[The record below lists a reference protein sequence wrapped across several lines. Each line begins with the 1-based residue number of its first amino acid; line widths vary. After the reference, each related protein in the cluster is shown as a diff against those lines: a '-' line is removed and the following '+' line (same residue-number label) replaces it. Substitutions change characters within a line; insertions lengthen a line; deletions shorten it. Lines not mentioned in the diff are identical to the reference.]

1 MKNHAASAVDDRNKL
16 MSVTCFSN
24 QAPVHDRAS
33 ITGPHLQL
41 TSHGGCTTIQTT
53 QVGTQSV
60 QRKWVAETPANS
72 VSLLLGEWRNGH
84 QQALEHLIPL
94 VYADLRRIA
103 HRHLRQERPDH
114 TLQSAALVNEAY
126 LRLLKQGP
134 ADVKNRPH
142 FLAIASRLMRQILV
156 DYARSH
162 QAAKRGGGLKVEIS
176 DSMGSQD
183 ARDLDLIALDKA
195 LDALAL
201 LDPQQSR
208 VVEMRFF
215 GGLTIEDT
223 AEAIGVSPVTVK
235 REWATARAW
244 LRREMIRVESV

>member
-1 MKNHAASAVDDRNKL
+1 M
-16 MSVTCFSN
+16 
-24 QAPVHDRAS
+24 PE
-33 ITGPHLQL
+33 P
-41 TSHGGCTTIQTT
+41 
-53 QVGTQSV
+53 
-60 QRKWVAETPANS
+60 PANS
-72 VSLLLGEWRNGH
+72 VSLLLGEWRKGD
-84 QQALEHLIPL
+84 QQALKVLIPL

-103 HRHLRQERPDH
+103 QRHLRQERPDH

-162 QAAKRGGGLKVEIS
+162 QAAKRGGGLKVDLS
-176 DSMGSQD
+176 DCMGSED
-183 ARDLDLIALDKA
+183 ARDLDLIALDRA

-201 LDPQQSR
+201 LDPQQGR

-223 AEAIGVSPVTVK
+223 AEALGVSPVTVK

-244 LRREMIRVESV
+244 LRREMGRVEPV

>member
-1 MKNHAASAVDDRNKL
+1 MFGHVLAAQSDQD
-16 MSVTCFSN
+16 SVSSSNFS
-24 QAPVHDRAS
+24 
-33 ITGPHLQL
+33 L
-41 TSHGGCTTIQTT
+41 TSHLACNTIWNTHL
-53 QVGTQSV
+53 GNRDR
-60 QRKWVAETPANS
+60 QRKRVADAPANS
-72 VSLLLGEWRNGH
+72 VSVLLSEWRRGD

-134 ADVKNRPH
+134 ADVHNRPH
-142 FLAIASRLMRQILV
+142 FLAVASRLMRQILV

-162 QAAKRGGGLKVEIS
+162 QAAKRGGGLKVDLS
-176 DSMGSQD
+176 DDMGSHD
-183 ARDLDLIALDKA
+183 ARNLDLIALDKA

-201 LDPQQSR
+201 LDPQQSK

>member
-1 MKNHAASAVDDRNKL
+1 MGD
-16 MSVTCFSN
+16 
-24 QAPVHDRAS
+24 P
-33 ITGPHLQL
+33 
-41 TSHGGCTTIQTT
+41 
-53 QVGTQSV
+53 
-60 QRKWVAETPANS
+60 
-72 VSLLLGEWRNGH
+72 
-84 QQALEHLIPL
+84 QALEQLIPL
-94 VYADLRRIA
+94 VYSDLRRIA
-103 HRHLRQERPDH
+103 HRHLHQERPDH

-134 ADVKNRPH
+134 GGVKNRPH

-162 QAAKRGGGLKVEIS
+162 QAAKRGRGLKVDMSEA
-176 DSMGSQD
+176 MGSQD

-195 LDALAL
+195 LDGLAL

-208 VVEMRFF
+208 VVELRFF

-223 AEAIGVSPVTVK
+223 AEVMGISLATVK

-244 LRREMIRVESV
+244 LRREMGRVASV

>member
-1 MKNHAASAVDDRNKL
+1 M
-16 MSVTCFSN
+16 
-24 QAPVHDRAS
+24 
-33 ITGPHLQL
+33 
-41 TSHGGCTTIQTT
+41 
-53 QVGTQSV
+53 
-60 QRKWVAETPANS
+60 AETPANS